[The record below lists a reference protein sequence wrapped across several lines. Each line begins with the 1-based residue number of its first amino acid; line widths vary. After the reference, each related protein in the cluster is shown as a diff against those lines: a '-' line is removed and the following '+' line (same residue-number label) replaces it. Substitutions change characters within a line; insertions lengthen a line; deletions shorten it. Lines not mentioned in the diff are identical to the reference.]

1 MSAVHRLFSVCI
13 SEEGVLVAKDLGHKA
28 SSLFFFNAKTAAL
41 AAPGK
46 EEALRRKYSKQM
58 LPDLLDWRIRDLLRS
73 VTI

>member
-1 MSAVHRLFSVCI
+1 M
-13 SEEGVLVAKDLGHKA
+13 AKDLGHKA